1 MAELSKDGAK
11 WGGIRQKCAFL
22 FDVHCVSPGIPGVHL
37 YSSAFFPKTEIT
49 MQPDF

>member
-49 MQPDF
+49 MQPNF